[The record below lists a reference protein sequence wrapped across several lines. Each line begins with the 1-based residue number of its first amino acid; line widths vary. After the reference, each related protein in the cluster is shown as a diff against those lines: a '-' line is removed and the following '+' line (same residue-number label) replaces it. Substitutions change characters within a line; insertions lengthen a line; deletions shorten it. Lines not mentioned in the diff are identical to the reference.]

1 MKTMSLREAVGNLL
15 VVGLESTALS
25 VMERAWLRVV
35 RPSGIIL
42 FRRNIE
48 DARQARALL
57 EDASVACA
65 AHAMRCV
72 DVEGG
77 TVDRLRDAL
86 AAMPAAAAV
95 AKHGSAAMARE
106 QGQLTALAV
115 RAFGMN
121 TTLAPVLDLGLPES
135 RAILG
140 TRAAA
145 ADAAGVTAYARA
157 FLSGLREEGVT
168 GCGKHFP
175 GLGGGT
181 LDSHRQMPE
190 IEREMEQLRDGD
202 LEPYR
207 ALRRELPMVMVGH
220 GAYPRTD
227 GGSTPA
233 SQSRFWIETVLRKRI
248 GYRGLV
254 FSDDMEMGGV
264 LGARP
269 MEEAAV
275 TAVLA
280 GMDVM
285 EICHSAELI
294 LRAFEALLREAEQS
308 AVFRKRVTTRAR
320 CVAAWR
326 EQQFARGAGP
336 TPTAKELARLRA
348 AIEDFSRRV
357 AGDSAV
363 ERES

>member
-1 MKTMSLREAVGNLL
+1 MKTMTLREAVGNLL
-15 VVGLESTALS
+15 VVGVESTSLS
-25 VMERAWLRVV
+25 AMERAWLRVV

-48 DARQARALL
+48 DARQTRALL
-57 EDASVACA
+57 EDASQACA
-65 AHAMRCV
+65 THPMRCV

-86 AAMPAAAAV
+86 AAMPAAQAV
-95 AKHGSAAMARE
+95 AQSGNAAMARE
-106 QGQLTALAV
+106 QGRLTARAV

-135 RAILG
+135 QTIRG

-145 ADAAGVTAYARA
+145 ADAEGVTAYTRA
-157 FLSGLREEGVT
+157 FLKGLQDEGVT

-181 LDSHRQMPE
+181 LDSHKQMPE
-190 IEREMEQLRDGD
+190 IERSMEQLESEDMA
-202 LEPYR
+202 PYR

-227 GGSTPA
+227 GGSAPA
-233 SQSRFWIETVLRKRI
+233 SQSPFWIETVLRQRI

-269 MEEAAV
+269 IEEAAV

-294 LRAFEALLREAEQS
+294 LRAFEALLLETEQS
-308 AVFRKRVTTRAR
+308 VIFRRRVMTRAR

-326 EQQFARGAGP
+326 AQRFAHGVGT
-336 TPTAKELARLRA
+336 TPTAEELASLRA

-357 AGDSAV
+357 AEDSAT
-363 ERES
+363 RHRA

>member
-15 VVGLESTALS
+15 VVGVESTTLS
-25 VMERAWLRVV
+25 GMERAWLRVV

-48 DARQARALL
+48 DARQTRTLL
-57 EDASVACA
+57 EDAGLACA
-65 AHAMRCV
+65 AHPMRCV
-72 DVEGG
+72 DLEGG

-86 AAMPAAAAV
+86 AAMPAAQAV
-95 AKHGSAAMARE
+95 ARHGSDALARE
-106 QGQLTALAV
+106 QGRLTARAV

-135 RAILG
+135 KAILG

-181 LDSHRQMPE
+181 LDSHEQMPE
-190 IEREMEQLRDGD
+190 IERSMGHLQDEDMA
-202 LEPYR
+202 PYR

-233 SQSRFWIETVLRKRI
+233 SQSRFWIETMLRKRI

-269 MEEAAV
+269 IEEAAV

-294 LRAFEALLREAEQS
+294 LRAFEALLRETEQS
-308 AVFRKRVTTRAR
+308 AVFRGQVASRAR
-320 CVAAWR
+320 CVTAWR
-326 EQQFARGAGP
+326 EQQFAHGAGP
-336 TPTAKELARLRA
+336 TPTAKELAALRA
-348 AIEDFSRRV
+348 AMGEFRSRVTED
-357 AGDSAV
+357 DAV
-363 ERES
+363 ERRS